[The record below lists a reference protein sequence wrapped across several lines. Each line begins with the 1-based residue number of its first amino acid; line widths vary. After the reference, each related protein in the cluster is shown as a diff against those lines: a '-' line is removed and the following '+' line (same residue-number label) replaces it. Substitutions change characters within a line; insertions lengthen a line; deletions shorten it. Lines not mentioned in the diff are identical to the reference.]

1 MEIVRLKP
9 EHKKALAV
17 FFSRIASDTTSRH
30 FHPHTFT
37 EHDAERICG
46 YSGKDLYVGLHFNGN
61 FFGYGMLR
69 GWDEGFSVPSLGIYI
84 APDMRGTGAA
94 RLMMQH
100 LHLAA
105 KLSNATQVRL
115 NVYTDNTAALRLYR
129 SFGYQF
135 DTSSGSGAQ
144 VVGILSL

>member
-9 EHKKALAV
+9 EHRKTLAA
-17 FFSRIASDTTSRH
+17 FFSRIARDTTSRH

-37 EHDAERICG
+37 EEDADRICS
-46 YSGKDLYVGLHFNGN
+46 YCGKDLYVGLHFNAN
-61 FFGYGMLR
+61 FLGYGMLR

-84 APDMRGTGAA
+84 APEMRGTGAA
-94 RLMMQH
+94 KLMMQH

-105 KLSNATQVRL
+105 KLSKATQVRL
-115 NVYTDNTAALRLYR
+115 KVYRDNAAALRLYR

-135 DTSSGSGAQ
+135 DDSFGDGAQ